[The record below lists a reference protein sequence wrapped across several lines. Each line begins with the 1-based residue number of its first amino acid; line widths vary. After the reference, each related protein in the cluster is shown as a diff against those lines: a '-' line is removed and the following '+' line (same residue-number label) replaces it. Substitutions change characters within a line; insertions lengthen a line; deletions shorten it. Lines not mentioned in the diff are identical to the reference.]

1 MQRLDDRILE
11 HLAETDWAS
20 PRTMALDAAF
30 EETSEMPIRDRCR
43 LLRHAEL
50 IDAIVEDS
58 EMYAITGPGK
68 RYLKGEYDVDWFPLP
83 GNAMR
88 MLYG

>member
-83 GNAMR
+83 GSAMR
-88 MLYG
+88 VLYG